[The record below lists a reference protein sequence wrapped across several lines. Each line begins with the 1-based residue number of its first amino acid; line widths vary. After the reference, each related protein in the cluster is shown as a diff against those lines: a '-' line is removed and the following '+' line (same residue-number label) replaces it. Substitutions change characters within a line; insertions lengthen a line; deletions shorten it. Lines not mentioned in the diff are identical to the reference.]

1 MLSIFCLLHNVV
13 IGYAILDAYM
23 ARRNSN
29 GDKNQMSLTQQGYAI
44 VVHGGAG
51 SPRDYDDGCE
61 RAAERAVEEL
71 GISAD
76 ALEAAIAAVTVME
89 DDGRFNA
96 GIGSVLCLDGATVEM
111 DASVMDTKGRLGA
124 IACVQGVKNPVL
136 LARAVAETPHWL
148 LVGEGAAR
156 FAAAIGHPQWTEIS
170 QRQRDAHAKVLK
182 ELSGS
187 MPAMPGIDQRAKAFL
202 RFWNYQKPLE
212 LPENA
217 ACDTVG
223 AVVRGPDGHFAVALS
238 TGGSAPSLLGRVG
251 DTPVIGSGFYAG
263 SAGAVAA
270 TGIGEQI
277 VRHLLARTVYGWID
291 DGMPLQQALERGIG
305 LFDPAVPVGLI
316 AVSRTEAGS
325 FSNRDMPQARI
336 VKE

>member
-1 MLSIFCLLHNVV
+1 M
-13 IGYAILDAYM
+13 
-23 ARRNSN
+23 NSRQE
-29 GDKNQMSLTQQGYAI
+29 GWAI

-61 RAAERAVEEL
+61 RAARKAAEEL
-71 GISAD
+71 DISAD

-96 GIGSVLCLDGATVEM
+96 GSGSVLCLDGATVEM
-111 DASVMDTKGRLGA
+111 DASIMDTRGRLGA
-124 IACVQGVKNPVL
+124 VACVQGVKNPVL

-148 LVGEGAAR
+148 LAGDGANR
-156 FAAAIGHPQWTEIS
+156 FAAAIGHPAHHEIS
-170 QRQRDAHAKVLK
+170 QHQREAHAKVVRALAGK
-182 ELSGS
+182 V
-187 MPAMPGIDQRAKAFL
+187 PAMPGIHPQAKAFL
-202 RFWNYQKPLE
+202 RFWNYQDPLD
-212 LPENA
+212 LPEHA

-251 DTPVIGSGFYAG
+251 DTPIIGSGFYAG
-263 SAGAVAA
+263 PAGAVAA

-277 VRHLLARTVYGWID
+277 VRHLLARTVYGWLE
-291 DGMPLQQALERGIG
+291 DGMPLEQALQRGVG
-305 LFDPAVPVGLI
+305 LFDAAVPVGLI
-316 AVSRTEAGS
+316 AVSRSEAGA